1 MSVGEVAFIL
11 RGTVYAQDSEWSLD
25 ISRRSF
31 YLLAYTRTSEAEM
44 NDEYARIWKEIDTAK
59 FAWKY
64 EQQATKS
71 LNHDNQ

>member
-1 MSVGEVAFIL
+1 
-11 RGTVYAQDSEWSLD
+11 
-25 ISRRSF
+25 
-31 YLLAYTRTSEAEM
+31 M
-44 NDEYARIWKEIDTAK
+44 NDEYARIWKEIGTAK

>member
-1 MSVGEVAFIL
+1 
-11 RGTVYAQDSEWSLD
+11 
-25 ISRRSF
+25 
-31 YLLAYTRTSEAEM
+31 M